1 MIHVSFLLKFSMLN
15 HKVALQFRMTK
26 FCPYAG
32 RKFRS
37 LATAVLLL
45 LLLLLM
51 AATLSSA
58 DQEGGLDDETAYLK
72 FIMAENRSL
81 ALAGN
86 YIVVFNAS
94 LVEDLQEALD
104 ELRGQADDEVDT
116 SGLNISIAVERE
128 FPRLK
133 MAKISVGVMEDDL
146 SDADDE
152 TLMESRRI
160 KLLSWLRSVLV
171 DTIEEVRTSHTNIQQ
186 HTRTPCSEYCRRFCL
201 STWSILGDLALSD
214 VSFVRVRA
222 QLPVDGMEGPLCVH
236 LLHVV
241 VTSLADHF

>member
-1 MIHVSFLLKFSMLN
+1 
-15 HKVALQFRMTK
+15 MTK
-26 FCPYAG
+26 FCPNAG

-72 FIMAENRSL
+72 LIMAENRSL
-81 ALAGN
+81 ALPGN

-104 ELRGQADDEVDT
+104 ELRGQADDQNDT

-171 DTIEEVRTSHTNIQQ
+171 DTIEEVRTSYIAYEHTTTYSYTLFRVLSSVLPVDVIEIG
-186 HTRTPCSEYCRRFCL
+186 RLGSVGPFLCACSG
-201 STWSILGDLALSD
+201 TA
-214 VSFVRVRA
+214 
-222 QLPVDGMEGPLCVH
+222 PVDGMEWRAFCACICY